1 MSRPDDR
8 GGAGVGTRDAAGR
21 TAGAAGAAGM
31 AAGEPGTRGDAWP
44 GAVSS
49 APAWPMVQ
57 ARSSPPGQ
65 GPAGQPAR
73 AAAAWLP
80 AAARRMPER
89 TSSRAMTES
98 MSTVRWSR
106 QGGAGDRPISWGS
119 VAPAAAYLSYPRPV
133 RNGPGLATVG
143 LLAVMAA
150 CGESREPETGPSD
163 AAPRE
168 AARTAPGE
176 VPGEVFE
183 AGLIG
188 DPAPPEERFS
198 ARLVEPGREPRRLLR
213 YQVSAGDRQRGA
225 FESESTMDV
234 FTAARRLY
242 TQRVPSTRTAFEL
255 TVEAVDE
262 DGFRGTLSIEEAE
275 SVDWERIAPG
285 RGAELRR
292 SLTALRGH
300 KVPLRYDRRGV
311 PGPLEFELPDSI
323 EEARGVALNVLR
335 GAATAVISLPAEPVG
350 PGARWEVSW
359 RVPGMAS
366 MAGPLLMEY
375 TLVSIQGDRLE
386 IELTM
391 RLPTVHQPLEIRHNT
406 ITGYSGG
413 GTVATGTARVDL
425 RRLIPLELDTS
436 MTIAIEGRILGAEEM
451 PLSAGGTQTTRLRA
465 R

>member
-1 MSRPDDR
+1 
-8 GGAGVGTRDAAGR
+8 
-21 TAGAAGAAGM
+21 
-31 AAGEPGTRGDAWP
+31 
-44 GAVSS
+44 
-49 APAWPMVQ
+49 
-57 ARSSPPGQ
+57 
-65 GPAGQPAR
+65 
-73 AAAAWLP
+73 
-80 AAARRMPER
+80 
-89 TSSRAMTES
+89 
-98 MSTVRWSR
+98 MSTVGWPR
-106 QGGAGDRPISWGS
+106 QGGAGDRPISWES
-119 VAPAAAYLSYPRPV
+119 AAPAAAYLSYPRPV
-133 RNGPGLATVG
+133 RIGPGLATVG
-143 LLAVMAA
+143 LLAAMAA
-150 CGESREPETGPSD
+150 CGESGAGPSD

-168 AARTAPGE
+168 EARTATAA
-176 VPGEVFE
+176 VFE

-188 DPAPPEERFS
+188 DPAPAEERFS
-198 ARLVEPGREPRRLLR
+198 ARLLEPGGEPRRLLR

-234 FTAARRLY
+234 FTASRRLY
-242 TQRVPSTRTAFEL
+242 TQRVPPTRTAFEL
-255 TVEAVDE
+255 TVESVDE
-262 DGFRGTLSIEEAE
+262 DGFRCSLSIEEAE

-300 KVPLRYDRRGV
+300 EVPLRYDQRGV

-323 EEARGVALNVLR
+323 EEARGVALSVLR
-335 GAATAVISLPAEPVG
+335 GAATSVISLPAEPVG

-375 TLVSIQGDRLE
+375 TLVSIRGDRLE
-386 IELTM
+386 IEVTM

-436 MTIAIEGRILGAEEM
+436 MTIAIQGRILGVEEM
-451 PLSAGGTQTTRLRA
+451 SLSAEGTQTARLRA